1 MHFRRLLRL
10 ETRRNMA
17 SLFIEE
23 IELRMPQQHELEH
36 LCESLSF
43 QEERRLRFFINTENR
58 AGVVNVC
65 NDILKETNRQLRQL
79 LKVEG

>member
-1 MHFRRLLRL
+1 MHFKKFLRL
-10 ETRRNMA
+10 QTRRNMA
-17 SLFIEE
+17 SLFVEE

-36 LCESLSF
+36 LCESLNF
-43 QEERRLRFFINTENR
+43 DEERKLRFFVNTGNK

-65 NDILKETNRQLRQL
+65 NDVLKETNRQLRQL